1 MRRNI
6 ELDDGWYKDSYGP
19 VMAYL
24 KEDGT
29 ALLPKNLS
37 GYYYTDRK
45 TGKKNYCKQKNAQLF
60 KREAYCFYNPL
71 PQKKLGIGDL
81 IIYIWKMI
89 Y

>member
-45 TGKKNYCKQKNAQLF
+45 TGKKITVNKKMHSFSSVRHTAFTNPCHRKNSV
-60 KREAYCFYNPL
+60 
-71 PQKKLGIGDL
+71 
-81 IIYIWKMI
+81 
-89 Y
+89 